1 MSNKEI
7 VIDAV
12 RRLPDDVS
20 LEQIT
25 HEIEI
30 LAGIRRGQADVAAGR
45 VVPHDRVRELV
56 RQWTTK

>member
-45 VVPHDRVRELV
+45 VIPHDRVRELV

>member
-12 RRLPDDVS
+12 RRLPDDAS

-25 HEIEI
+25 QEIEI

>member
-25 HEIEI
+25 QEIEI
-30 LAGIRRGQADVAAGR
+30 LAGIRRGQTDVAAGR

>member
-12 RRLPDDVS
+12 RRLPDDAS
-20 LEQIT
+20 LEEIT